1 MVCKVNTQQM
11 IRVLLVDD
19 DDRVRRGWQMRLALE
34 PDIAVVGTVGDME
47 TAVATAAATLPNVI
61 LLDIKLPGTDG
72 LNGIKYLRQAVPD
85 CAIVV
90 ITVYDSL
97 ANEKKALLAGARA
110 FVSKQVNIDQLLTLI
125 RQFSSPTNIE

>member
-1 MVCKVNTQQM
+1 MSTQQT

-34 PDIAVVGTVGDME
+34 PDITVVGTVGDME
-47 TAVATAAATLPNVI
+47 TAVATTAATLPDII

-72 LNGIKYLRQAVPD
+72 LNGIKDLRRVAPN
-85 CAIVV
+85 CAIIV

-97 ANEKKALLAGARA
+97 ANEKKALVAGARA
-110 FVSKQVNIDQLLTLI
+110 FVSKQVNIDQLVTLI
-125 RQFSSPTNIE
+125 RQISFPTNIE